1 MKKCFIF
8 FLLSIL
14 LVSCCGVFSVSA
26 SSSDNPYS
34 YGLEYLD
41 PETYDPGVGFVFLL
55 EYELVKNNLSYQHI
69 VIPLKTVSLSTAA
82 TSFRVEDLSFSYDVL
97 SGDTITN
104 IFIEDGTLYDN
115 LGNTRFLGDVEI
127 TGIDDNV
134 ITCDQFD
141 DPQFYVYFNGTYSGL
156 VDYSD
161 QPFNIPDGY
170 NSSTPIIIS
179 LKCTS
184 WNGEIPA
191 SPDIDTYVPPY
202 SPGQIESGFQEV
214 VTGLQGIESDLTLET
229 ISPDDLGATIGGG
242 HSGGGIYI
250 PEVNATA
257 PLKHFLNN
265 SFVVALLVCVFSF
278 ATLSYILFGKKG

>member
-14 LVSCCGVFSVSA
+14 LVSCFGVFSVSA
-26 SSSDNPYS
+26 SSSDRPYS

-41 PETYDPGVGFVFLL
+41 PDTYDPGVGFVFLL
-55 EYELVKNNLSYQHI
+55 EYELVRNNLSYQHI

-82 TSFRVEDLSFSYDVL
+82 TSFRVEDLTFSFDVL
-97 SGDTITN
+97 SGDTIAN
-104 IFIEDGTLYDN
+104 IFIEDGTLFDN

-127 TGIDDNV
+127 TGIDDYV

-141 DPQFYVYFNGTYSGL
+141 DPQFYVYFNGAYSSL

-170 NSSTPIIIS
+170 NSITPIIVS
-179 LKCTS
+179 LKCTT
-184 WNGEIPA
+184 WNGKDPGA
-191 SPDIDTYVPPY
+191 VDIDTYLPPY
-202 SPGQIESGFQEV
+202 SPGYIESGYQDV
-214 VTGLQGIESDLTLET
+214 VSDLQGIDSELTLDSLAPGE
-229 ISPDDLGATIGGG
+229 LGVVIGGQD
-242 HSGGGIYI
+242 HITI
-250 PEVNATA
+250 DPDVNAVA

-265 SFVVALLVCVFSF
+265 SFVVTLLLCVFGF
-278 ATLSYILFGKKG
+278 ATLSYVLFGKKA